1 MPAAEPMAVRS
12 AGQLDLNGGFTLA
25 LGGGG
30 ARGWAHIGVAR
41 SLRAHRL
48 RPTRI
53 VGTSMGAI
61 IGAGLAAGRTPE
73 AIEEAARRTS
83 VYRHM
88 RRPGRLALFDARP
101 LLELTVAELG
111 DPRIED
117 LPTPF
122 GVTTYDL
129 VAGEP
134 RLVTSGSL
142 IGALERSIAVPF
154 FLPPR
159 RDASGVWCDAG
170 PWEGVPVSLARA
182 WAPDAPVVGVLA
194 DIPKPGFL
202 ASPVGARLLRRAS
215 AGLGSRVRGERLTAM
230 RYLSLLTLRWADPV
244 VVEPPDLLIAP
255 PLGRMNALQFGRIGP
270 AVAIGER
277 ATSEALATIGLRPDP
292 HSGSEVTDGF

>member
-1 MPAAEPMAVRS
+1 MPAAEPMPVLSSER
-12 AGQLDLNGGFTLA
+12 LDLSDGFTLA

-41 SLRAHRL
+41 ALRTHRL
-48 RPTRI
+48 TPTRI
-53 VGTSMGAI
+53 VGTSMGAL

-73 AIEEAARRTS
+73 AIEAAARRTP

-101 LLELTVAELG
+101 LLERTVSELG
-111 DPRIED
+111 DPRIEE
-117 LPTPF
+117 LPTPL
-122 GVTTYDL
+122 GITTYDL
-129 VAGEP
+129 VAGVP
-134 RLVTSGSL
+134 RLVTSGRL
-142 IGALERSIAVPF
+142 LDALERSIAVPF

-159 RDASGVWCDAG
+159 RDADGVWCDAG
-170 PWEGVPVSLARA
+170 PWEGVPVTLARA
-182 WAPDAPVVGVLA
+182 WAPDAPVIGVLA
-194 DIPKPGFL
+194 DIPKPAFL
-202 ASPVGARLLRRAS
+202 ASPLGARVLRRAS
-215 AGLGSRVRGERLTAM
+215 ARLGAGVRGDRLSAM

-255 PLGRMNALQFGRIGP
+255 PLGRMNALQFSRIAP

-292 HSGSEVTDGF
+292 TPTAR